1 MIITVVG
8 LGVIGGSFVKAL
20 KGLGH
25 QVYGIDID
33 QKTLKS
39 AKDGGYIIEGYQD
52 GKEIISKSDLTIIC
66 LYPSL
71 VLEFLKNNQFK
82 KGSIITDAI
91 GIKSY
96 FLQEAINII
105 DKDVEFVSGHPMAGR
120 EKKGFEYASKEVF
133 KNANYILI
141 EHPVNKKESITFME
155 GFVAKLGFKSV
166 KIMSP
171 EAHDEIISFTSQLPH
186 ALAVALINSDN
197 EKYNTGKYIG
207 DSYRDLTRIANINE
221 SLWSELFLKN
231 RDNLLNSID
240 SFEIQ
245 LDLIKQALLDEDESL
260 LKQLF
265 IKSSKRREKLWNRWY
280 IVSAFFMIS
289 IIY

>member
-1 MIITVVG
+1 MSLLEMKNIKKNFNGVEVLKDISLKVEKGEVLGIIGPSGSGKSTLLRCATG
-8 LGVIGGSFVKAL
+8 LETADAGEIHYSGTF
-20 KGLGH
+20 GLVFQNFNLFPH
-25 QVYGIDID
+25 YSVM
-33 QKTLKS
+33 
-39 AKDGGYIIEGYQD
+39 
-52 GKEIISKSDLTIIC
+52 
-66 LYPSL
+66 
-71 VLEFLKNNQFK
+71 KN
-82 KGSIITDAI
+82 ITDAPL
-91 GIKSY
+91 KVQKRKKEEVYKESY
-96 FLQEAINII
+96 EWASKYSQSLKDII

-265 IKSSKRREKLWNRWY
+265 IKSSKRREKL
-280 IVSAFFMIS
+280 
-289 IIY
+289 